1 MKKWVLSLL
10 FITSPLLIG
19 SNVLEASPATEQ
31 EIGHLL
37 HFIASSECIFI
48 RNGSPYPAGS
58 ASAHIERKYHYVKAR
73 IKTTEDFIT
82 RAASESS
89 SSGNPYQ
96 VNCAGKE
103 SLSKA
108 WLLEELRRYRQTNS
122 VLPGNVP

>member
-1 MKKWVLSLL
+1 MKKWVMSVL

-19 SNVLEASPATEQ
+19 SAVLATSTTTEQ

-37 HFIASSECIFI
+37 HFIASSECTFI
-48 RNGSPYPAGS
+48 RNGSPYPAGN
-58 ASAHIERKYHYVKAR
+58 ASTHIERKYHYVKSR

-82 RAASESS
+82 LAASESS
-89 SSGNPYQ
+89 FSGNPYQ

-108 WLLEELRRYRQTNS
+108 WLLEELSRHRQAKS

>member
-1 MKKWVLSLL
+1 MKKWILSVL

-19 SNVLEASPATEQ
+19 SAVLEASTTTEQ

-37 HFIASSECIFI
+37 RFIASSECIFI
-48 RNGSPYPAGS
+48 RNGSQYPAGN
-58 ASAHIERKYHYVKAR
+58 ASTHIERKYHYVKTR

-82 RAASESS
+82 LTASESS
-89 SSGNPYQ
+89 FSGNPYQ

-108 WLLEELRRYRQTNS
+108 WLLEELSRYRQAKS